1 MKKKPKYVSFTETK
15 FCQRDWTWIAH
26 QYRQKNT
33 INILGIIFDSNL
45 NWNSQYHHA
54 IKEANQNLH
63 AIKRIAKYFDRME
76 IKTLLTSL
84 FYSKL
89 YYGSEVWHIPGRS
102 QSQNKKLKLA
112 SANAIRACD
121 NSLTIYSTH
130 TQIHKSAD
138 RALPDQMLQYK
149 HAITMYKLFK
159 TCQPETEFINLNFQL
174 NQNTRLNH
182 TNFFSRQNYEIGNNI
197 LLNRLSH
204 LNTKI
209 KKSWMDLSLNS
220 FKKLFLNHYNL

>member
-1 MKKKPKYVSFTETK
+1 MQLRK
-15 FCQRDWTWIAH
+15 Q
-26 QYRQKNT
+26 
-33 INILGIIFDSNL
+33 
-45 NWNSQYHHA
+45 
-54 IKEANQNLH
+54 IKIYMQLSA
-63 AIKRIAKYFDRME
+63 YFDRME

-174 NQNTRLNH
+174 NQNTRLVH

-204 LNTKI
+204 LNAKI
-209 KKSWMDLSLNS
+209 KKSWMDLSLNT
-220 FKKLFLNHYNL
+220 FKIKCKKLFLKSF